1 MPRRHR
7 AVTWPSVGW
16 RPALVVLVGLV
27 LAVTLACSGED
38 DLTSTGGET
47 LDTRIRIVGSDTFVA
62 QVKAALFLLSD
73 RAPETFAWV
82 EGSIEDIFLTP
93 FPSGTAQD
101 VIEGKVRVAQDHAFA
116 PGYNPFDQV
125 VWLAGALVFEACV
138 INLYRG
144 GGDYSSDTAAVTC
157 TKEQIFALRRLDRR
171 DFLAGIV
178 EDHLYGNF
186 PHDLIDSVPD
196 PDY

>member
-1 MPRRHR
+1 MLRQHR
-7 AVTWPSVGW
+7 AVTQRLRVW
-16 RPALVVLVGLV
+16 RPAVVCLAGLV
-27 LAVTLACSGED
+27 LALSVACGGED
-38 DLTSTGGET
+38 DIPSTSGET

-93 FPSGTAQD
+93 FPSGSAPD
-101 VIEGKVRVAQDHAFA
+101 VIEGKVPVAQGHAFA
-116 PGYNPFDQV
+116 TGYTPFDQV
-125 VWLAGALVFEACV
+125 VWLAGALVYEACI

-144 GGDYSSDTAAVTC
+144 VGDYYSDTAAVTC
-157 TKEQIFALRRLDRR
+157 IKEQIFALQRLDRR
-171 DFLAGIV
+171 NILAGIV

-186 PHDLIDSVPD
+186 PYDLIKSVPD